1 MRLRRKYSGWRLRRN
16 AFSRRGQQRQIQI
29 KFCRLPARGLWI
41 FEQRQSA
48 VQSAWLRRVQVPLR
62 RQRLEADSRND
73 DIQMMKAVI
82 VEKPGDENALK
93 IGEVPEPAIKPD
105 EILIRVRAAGVN
117 RADLLQRQGF
127 YPPPPGASEII
138 GMEVAGEV
146 AAVGPAAPGWKIG
159 DRAMALIPG
168 GGYAEKAAAH
178 YGAALSFEEAAGAPE
193 VFLTVYLNFFMLAAI
208 KRGDTALIHGGG
220 SGIGTA
226 SIMMLKEAGVR
237 VIVTAGTD
245 EKCEQCRKLGADVAI
260 NYKSGPFA
268 PAVKAATE
276 GRGVDAILDSIG
288 GAYLAGNIESLAQG
302 GRLVLIGLM
311 NGTRAELD
319 LAAVLRR
326 HLKIFGSTLRMRP
339 AAEKAA
345 IVTAFLNQF
354 GPALEAGKLRPPIYK
369 VIPAAEA
376 PTAHRMMQASEHF
389 GKIVLKFD

>member
-1 MRLRRKYSGWRLRRN
+1 MRAIVITQPGGPGVLSW
-16 AFSRRGQQRQIQI
+16 Q
-29 KFCRLPARGLWI
+29 
-41 FEQRQSA
+41 E
-48 VQSAWLRRVQVPLR
+48 VP
-62 RQRLEADSRND
+62 DP
-73 DIQMMKAVI
+73 V
-82 VEKPGDENALK
+82 PGP
-93 IGEVPEPAIKPD
+93 GEVVIDIA
-105 EILIRVRAAGVN
+105 AAGVN

-138 GMEVAGEV
+138 GMECAGEV
-146 AAVGPAAPGWKIG
+146 VVVGASVTGWKIR

-178 YGAALSFEEAAGAPE
+178 SGSAMKIPAALSFEEAAGLPE
-193 VFLTVYLNFFMLAAI
+193 VFLTVFLNFFMLAGI
-208 KRGDTALIHGGG
+208 KRGETALIHGGG

-226 SIMMLKEAGVR
+226 SIQLLKEAGVR

-260 NYKSGPFA
+260 NYKSGPFVE
-268 PAVKAATE
+268 AVRAATD
-276 GRGVDAILDSIG
+276 GRGVDVILDSIG

-311 NGTRAELD
+311 NGTRGELD

-339 AAEKAA
+339 AAEKAQ
-345 IVTAFLNQF
+345 IVAAFLDQF
-354 GPALEAGKLRPPIYK
+354 GAALEAGKLRPPIYK
-369 VIPAAEA
+369 VVPAADA

-389 GKIVLKFD
+389 GKIILKFD